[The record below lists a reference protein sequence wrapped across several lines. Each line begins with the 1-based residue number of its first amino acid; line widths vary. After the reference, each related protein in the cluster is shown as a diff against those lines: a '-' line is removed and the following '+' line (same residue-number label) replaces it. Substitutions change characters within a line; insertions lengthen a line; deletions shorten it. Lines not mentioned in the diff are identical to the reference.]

1 MSKEWLEIDGTN
13 FSIPLILL
21 GLAFWLIILSKLQ
34 RNGYLDKLNATKA
47 LGFILML
54 RTQKGIRLLDKI
66 SKPRKFWRIY
76 GEISLWVCRFSM
88 VFIILILLL
97 SIVLFLIQGPKEPMP
112 VTTMIAVPGLNPVIP
127 LGWGIFAFII
137 SLVIHEFGHG
147 VQARAHGMRIRSF
160 GLLLLGP
167 LPLGAFAEPE
177 YNELTRAPRK
187 ERQRMFAAGPSTNI
201 FMALICFFILVLTIN
216 QFTAIHQGM
225 HAQGIVQHEE
235 SGADDA
241 GLQAYDIITKIDNN
255 PIPDKESFDEIM
267 DNYNAGDQAV
277 LTVIPS
283 NQSNHVILMNVTFGD
298 AYEYR
303 YYNWNSSAGK
313 DLNNDG
319 QISKD
324 DFEMYLDANRVYF
337 EQINQIIEPEDAFL
351 GVSGFVSSTYG
362 VDKLAG
368 PFAPDSSG
376 TALGKTISMPFHA
389 LSLLFTPFDNKG
401 SAINP
406 LEENMLSVEETGLSG
421 LLGTSNMILIVEL
434 CFWLIWVNILL
445 GLTNLIPIIPFDGG
459 HMFRDMIHSIIE
471 KINRTRSSFGFKKWH
486 PLNVENF
493 VKKISGWSSF
503 SLFFVLMLMF
513 VLPYL
518 VM

>member
-1 MSKEWLEIDGTN
+1 MSTEWLEIDGRN
-13 FSIPLILL
+13 FSIPLLFFGFIL
-21 GLAFWLIILSKLQ
+21 WLMILSKMQ
-34 RNGYLDKLNATKA
+34 RSGYLDKLNATKA

-54 RTQKGIRLLDKI
+54 RTQKGLRLLEKV

-88 VFIILILLL
+88 FFIILLLLL
-97 SIVLFLIQGPKEPMP
+97 SILIFIIQGPKDPMP
-112 VTTMIAVPGLNPVIP
+112 ITTMIAVPGLNPVIP

-147 VQARAHGMRIRSF
+147 LQARAHGMRLRSF

-177 YNELTRAPRK
+177 YNELTRAPRR

-201 FMALICFFILVLTIN
+201 FMALICFFILVLVVN

-235 SGADDA
+235 SGVDDA
-241 GLQAYDIITKIDNN
+241 GLRAYDIITKIDNN
-255 PIPDKESFDEIM
+255 PIPDKESFDKIM
-267 DNYNAGDQAV
+267 DNYNAGDQV
-277 LTVIPS
+277 SLTIIPS
-283 NQSNHVILMNVTFGD
+283 NQSNHAIIMNVTLGD

-303 YYNWNSSAGK
+303 YYNWNLSYGE

-319 QISKD
+319 KIGKE
-324 DFEMYLDANRVYF
+324 DFEMYLETNRMYL
-337 EQINQIIEPEDAFL
+337 EQINQMVEPEDAFL

-362 VDKLAG
+362 VDRLVG
-368 PFAPDSSG
+368 PFAPNTSG
-376 TALGKTISMPFHA
+376 TVIGKTISMPFHT
-389 LSLLFTPFDNKG
+389 LSLLFTPFENKG

-406 LEENMLSVEETGLSG
+406 LEESMLSVEQTGLSG
-421 LLGTSNMILIVEL
+421 FLGITTMILILEL
-434 CFWLIWVNILL
+434 CFWLIWVNLLL
-445 GLTNLIPIIPFDGG
+445 GFTNLIPIIPFDGG
-459 HMFRDMIHSIIE
+459 HMFKDMMHSVIE
-471 KINRTRSSFGFKKWH
+471 KINRIRISFGFKKWH
-486 PLNVENF
+486 PLTIEHF

-503 SLFFVLMLMF
+503 SLLFVLILMF

-518 VM
+518 VK